1 LTNAIAGVGIYT
13 NPDQAAAEEAGMSDP
28 RLHSLHLEGQPRRDT
43 FRAAREALQK
53 ACGSQ
58 TIAGDVRVLTDER
71 LGASTLAA
79 PPGGP
84 APPGIT
90 GRFAF
95 YLKDGTNVYPLH
107 VGMNSIGR
115 LPDNDV
121 VVRDECVSRR
131 HCAIVIHSDLRC
143 ELHDVA
149 SKNGTLLNGKKIP
162 APTRLQSGDTITLCN
177 RRLTFHIAE
186 LAAEQ
191 PAAAG

>member
-1 LTNAIAGVGIYT
+1 
-13 NPDQAAAEEAGMSDP
+13 MSDP
-28 RLHSLHLEGQPRRDT
+28 RLHSLHLEGQPRRDS
-43 FRAAREALQK
+43 FRAARQALQA

-58 TIAGDVRVLTDER
+58 TLAGDVQVLEDAR
-71 LGASTLAA
+71 LHASTLAA

-84 APPGIT
+84 NPLLGKFT
-90 GRFAF
+90 F
-95 YLKDGTNVYPLH
+95 YLKDGSNVYPLH
-107 VGMNSIGR
+107 LGMNSVGR

-162 APTRLQSGDTITLCN
+162 GPTRLQSGDQITLCN
-177 RRLTFHIAE
+177 RRLTFHIIE
-186 LAAEQ
+186 
-191 PAAAG
+191 AAADPAPAVAV

>member
-1 LTNAIAGVGIYT
+1 
-13 NPDQAAAEEAGMSDP
+13 MSDP

-43 FRAAREALQK
+43 FRAARDALQA

-58 TIAGDVRVLTDER
+58 TIAGDLRLLDDER

-79 PPGGP
+79 PAGGP
-84 APPGIT
+84 GAAVA
-90 GRFAF
+90 GRFTF
-95 YLKDGTNVYPLH
+95 YLKDGSNVYPLH
-107 VGMNSIGR
+107 VGMNSVGR

-149 SKNGTLLNGKKIP
+149 SKNGTILNGKKIP
-162 APTRLQSGDTITLCN
+162 APSRLQSGDTITLCN

-186 LAAEQ
+186 IAPEPIVV
-191 PAAAG
+191 PAG

>member
-1 LTNAIAGVGIYT
+1 
-13 NPDQAAAEEAGMSDP
+13 MSDP
-28 RLHSLHLEGQPRRDT
+28 RLHSLHLEGQPRRDQ
-43 FRAAREALQK
+43 FRAARQAIQA

-58 TIAGDVRVLTDER
+58 TLAGDLKLLDDEVQ
-71 LGASTLAA
+71 LNASTVAA
-79 PPGGP
+79 PAGV
-84 APPGIT
+84 PPVSSAA
-90 GRFAF
+90 GRFTF
-95 YLKDGTNVYPLH
+95 YLKDGNNVYPLH
-107 VGMNSIGR
+107 LGLNSVGR

-131 HCAIVIHSDLRC
+131 HCAVVIHHDLRC

-162 APTRLQSGDTITLCN
+162 GPTKLQSGDQITLCG

-186 LAAEQ
+186 LAADP